1 MIALP
6 GKAYKYMDPKW
17 LRHLK
22 KTGIVRISPLNSYE
36 EAKFGAEIGDN
47 FEGKTSLQVSVGSY
61 ESSNE
66 NNNDL
71 LLRMAGIHAV
81 NAKVTMTNCTIEN
94 HHEDSNYFVYCVC
107 LDKSNEIQ
115 KSFGSG
121 IQIIHNFPAYIRAI
135 TRELNKIGIVLHD
148 AGPCEYIID
157 RRQHFTEEDFT
168 PDKKAL
174 ILKKPYLIKEK
185 RYEYQ
190 NEFRVVWRYS
200 DNRKISAA
208 EYPKIKKEDIED
220 YSYLIDLEE
229 QERNKKKE
237 KKKKKKK

>member
-1 MIALP
+1 MIVLP
-6 GKAYKYMDPKW
+6 EKAYKYMDPKW

-22 KTGIVRISPLNSYE
+22 KTGEVRISPLNSYE
-36 EAKFGAEIGDN
+36 EAKFGAEVGDD
-47 FEGKTSLQVSVGSY
+47 FEGRTSLQVSVGRY
-61 ESSNE
+61 ESSKE
-66 NNNDL
+66 NDNDR
-71 LLRMAGIHAV
+71 LLRMAGIQTV
-81 NAKVTMTNCTIEN
+81 NSKVIMENCTIVN

-107 LDKSNEIQ
+107 LDRGSDIQ

-148 AGPCEYIID
+148 AGACEYIID

-168 PDKKAL
+168 PDKKEL

-200 DNRKISAA
+200 NNEKISAPK
-208 EYPKIKKEDIED
+208 YPKIKKEDIED

-229 QERNKKKE
+229 QERNKKKRKR
-237 KKKKKKK
+237 KKK